1 MLSPLMECLSQIQR
15 KLSPHFVKYCE
26 IFAKEDSVDEEG
38 GVGAGGEFPTF
49 QPNIEFATDYKTHKC
64 ENLNILKL
72 MNLWKHLLETL
83 SKSLDQKVL
92 N

>member
-1 MLSPLMECLSQIQR
+1 MKR
-15 KLSPHFVKYCE
+15 
-26 IFAKEDSVDEEG
+26 G

-72 MNLWKHLLETL
+72 MNLWKYSLKIL
-83 SKSLDQKVL
+83 SKSLDRKVL
-92 N
+92 S